1 MDETTSAM
9 NGKAALAAVL
19 SELGTVPNPDEV
31 AESLWPA
38 FSTAVRAAVAE
49 AKAEE
54 LEGLR
59 LWREGRHAPKE
70 AT

>member
-1 MDETTSAM
+1 MEETTSAVT
-9 NGKAALAAVL
+9 GKTALVAMLA
-19 SELGTVPNPDEV
+19 ELGTVPNPEEV
-31 AESLWPA
+31 AEALWPV
-38 FSTAVRAAVAE
+38 FRTAVRAAVAE

-59 LWREGRHAPKE
+59 LWREARHPPKE